1 MYYICVYKNNK
12 DMKLVFIANGI
23 KEVKTKFTD
32 NQLKNINKTSER
44 FRVDMLAKHELLFTQ
59 TPHAVQIKH

>member
-1 MYYICVYKNNK
+1 
-12 DMKLVFIANGI
+12 MKLVFIANGI

-32 NQLKNINKTSER
+32 NQLKKIDKTSER
-44 FRVDMLAKHELLFTQ
+44 FRVDMLAKHDLLFTQ